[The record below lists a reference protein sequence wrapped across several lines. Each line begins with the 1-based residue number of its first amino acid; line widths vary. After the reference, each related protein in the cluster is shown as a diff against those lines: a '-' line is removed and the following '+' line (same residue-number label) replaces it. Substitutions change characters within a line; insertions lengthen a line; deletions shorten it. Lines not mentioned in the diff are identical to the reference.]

1 MSQFVFFNYYCVVV
15 DLFQSWKK
23 EEERMDSNG
32 NENETQVGSTTT
44 CGSERKD
51 PRWKYARLPNE
62 QDLNAIIYIFCD
74 KVTKGDIYRHKQHL
88 VGGHRN
94 AKKCTKCPV
103 HVRQEM
109 KDYMNGKK
117 NQKKQL
123 KMRNEGLYEDFE
135 DIDGEVESRRVASNI
150 TRGGSNRGRGSVKR
164 SREKERKGQWII
176 FFTPNVEAVV
186 KNRSGKMTQTTM
198 NDAYKKEAR
207 EKACYLISRWMYAAA
222 IPFNAV
228 TYPSFQPMIEAI
240 GQYGVGM
247 KGPNIY
253 EVRVTHLKKELELT
267 KDSMKDHEMERM
279 DAPIGKEELW

>member
-1 MSQFVFFNYYCVVV
+1 
-15 DLFQSWKK
+15 
-23 EEERMDSNG
+23 MDCND

-51 PRWKYARLPNE
+51 PGWKYARLPNE
-62 QDLNAIIYIFCD
+62 QDLNTIICIFCD
-74 KVTKGDIYRHKQHL
+74 KVTKGGIYRHKQHL

-109 KDYMNGKK
+109 EDYMNGKK
-117 NQKKQL
+117 NQKEQL
-123 KMRNEGLYEDFE
+123 KMRNEDFE
-135 DIDGEVESRRVASNI
+135 DIDEEVESRRVAYNI
-150 TRGGSNRGRGSVKR
+150 THGGSNRGRGSVKR
-164 SREKERKGQWII
+164 SREKGPMDH
-176 FFTPNVEAVV
+176 FFTPNAEAVV
-186 KNRSGKMTQTTM
+186 QNKSGKMTQTTM

-207 EKACYLISRWMYAAA
+207 ERACSLISRWMYDAA

-247 KGPNIY
+247 KGPSIY
-253 EVRVTHLKKELELT
+253 VVRVTHLKKELELT
-267 KDSMKDHEMERM
+267 KDSMKDHEMEWKKNGCSIM
-279 DAPIGKEELW
+279 SD